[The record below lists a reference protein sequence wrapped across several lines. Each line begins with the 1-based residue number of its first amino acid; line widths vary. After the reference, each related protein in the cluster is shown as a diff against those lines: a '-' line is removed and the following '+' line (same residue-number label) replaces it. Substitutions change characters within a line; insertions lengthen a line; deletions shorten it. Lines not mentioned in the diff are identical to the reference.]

1 VNLRIRQYQD
11 ENDYWK
17 IRDFLRQTFLKNNR
31 RELSWQASRFDYYRW
46 HVVENISRRKL
57 EKDVYIWEE
66 GEGQIAAVL
75 NPEEPGYVYMQ
86 VDPECKSWD
95 LEQEMLHVAE
105 EQLAVSK
112 GEERPKINVFAGKTD
127 TLRQDI
133 FEQRRYEL
141 SNTRE
146 HHHSCLISNTLP
158 EVELPEGYEVRA
170 LGDIEELPARSF
182 LSWKAFHPQEPV
194 EDYEGWE
201 WYLNVQRAPLYRRD
215 LDLVVTSP
223 GGELCSFCTI
233 WFDDVTRVGSF
244 EPVGTA
250 PEYQRLGLGKAVMH
264 EGLHRLQRMGAEIAF
279 VGSGSEGAYAFYTS
293 IGFNRLDISEM
304 WTKLF

>member
-1 VNLRIRQYQD
+1 
-11 ENDYWK
+11 
-17 IRDFLRQTFLKNNR
+17 
-31 RELSWQASRFDYYRW
+31 
-46 HVVENISRRKL
+46 
-57 EKDVYIWEE
+57 
-66 GEGQIAAVL
+66 
-75 NPEEPGYVYMQ
+75 M
-86 VDPECKSWD
+86 
-95 LEQEMLHVAE
+95 
-105 EQLAVSK
+105 
-112 GEERPKINVFAGKTD
+112 
-127 TLRQDI
+127 LRQDI
-133 FEQRRYEL
+133 LRQRGYEL

-158 EVELPEGYEVRA
+158 EVILPEDYKVRA

-201 WYLNVQRAPLYRRD
+201 WYLNIQRAPLYRRD

-223 GGELCSFCTI
+223 GGELCSFCTV

-250 PEYQRLGLGKAVMH
+250 PEYQRLGLGKAVMY
-264 EGLHRLQRMGAEIAF
+264 EGLHRLQRMGAEMAF

-293 IGFNRLDISEM
+293 IGFDRLDISEM
-304 WTKLF
+304 WTKSF

>member
-1 VNLRIRQYQD
+1 MNMRVRQYQD
-11 ENDYWK
+11 ESDYWK
-17 IRDFLRQTFLKNNR
+17 IREFLRQTFLKNNR

-57 EKDVYIWEE
+57 EKDVHVWED

-75 NPEEPGYVYMQ
+75 NPEGPGYAYMQ
-86 VDPECKSWD
+86 VDPEYKSRE
-95 LEQEMLHVAE
+95 LEQEMLDVAE
-105 EQLAVSK
+105 EKLVVSK
-112 GEERPKINVFAGKTD
+112 GEERLKLNVFAGKTD
-127 TLRQDI
+127 MLRQDI
-133 FEQRRYEL
+133 LRQRGYEL

-158 EVELPEGYEVRA
+158 EVILPEDYKVRA

-201 WYLNVQRAPLYRRD
+201 WYLNIQRAPLYRRD

-223 GGELCSFCTI
+223 GGELCSFCTV

-250 PEYQRLGLGKAVMH
+250 PEYQRLGLGKAVMY
-264 EGLHRLQRMGAEIAF
+264 EGLHRLQRMGAEMAF

-293 IGFNRLDISEM
+293 IGFDRLDISEM
-304 WTKLF
+304 WTKSF

>member
-1 VNLRIRQYQD
+1 MNMRVRQYQD
-11 ENDYWK
+11 ESDYWK
-17 IRDFLRQTFLKNNR
+17 IREFLRQTFLKNNR

-57 EKDVYIWEE
+57 EKDVHVWED

-75 NPEEPGYVYMQ
+75 NPEGPGYAYMQ
-86 VDPECKSWD
+86 VDPDYKSRE
-95 LEQEMLHVAE
+95 LEQEMLDVGE
-105 EQLAVSK
+105 EKLVVSK
-112 GEERPKINVFAGKTD
+112 GEERIKLNVFAGKTD
-127 TLRQDI
+127 MLRQDI
-133 FEQRRYEL
+133 LRQRGYEL
-141 SNTRE
+141 SNARE

-158 EVELPEGYEVRA
+158 EVVLPEGYEVRA

-201 WYLNVQRAPLYRRD
+201 WYLNIQRAPLYRRD

-223 GGELCSFCTI
+223 GGELCSFCTV

-250 PEYQRLGLGKAVMH
+250 PEYQRLGLGKAVMY
-264 EGLHRLQRMGAEIAF
+264 EGLHRLQRIGAEMAF

-293 IGFNRLDISEM
+293 IGFDRLDISEM
-304 WTKLF
+304 WTKSV